1 MKNNKSLPLHLLG
14 AALALLTLAS
24 FTLIPTSQD
33 DPHKRVLED
42 GTVVVNTTKLGGKF
56 CGYRDITPVEVY
68 VKDGVVRKV
77 EVLENYETPAYF
89 EMVTAAGLLDKWNG
103 LTLEKADKLQV
114 DAVSGATFSSES
126 IIGNV
131 KAAITYLLPGK

>member
-1 MKNNKSLPLHLLG
+1 MKTRFTLPALLLCAA
-14 AALALLTLAS
+14 AALFVLSSSTLVPS
-24 FTLIPTSQD
+24 SQD
-33 DPHKRVLED
+33 DPHRRVLED

-89 EMVTAAGLLDKWNG
+89 EMVTVSGLLEKWNG
-103 LTLEKADKLQV
+103 LTLKDADKLHV
-114 DAVSGATFSSES
+114 DAVSGATMSSES

-131 KAAITYLLPGK
+131 KSAITYLLGGR